1 VVTSDRQELPQDHL
15 SVAARAID
23 GVSRETS
30 CCHIDLLVTSTGT
43 TKAGVKW
50 WLIEAGAELSFNTVY
65 LRRHDCDSAFDDR
78 RVAVVAVFDLIDGHL
93 ALDDSRVGAG
103 SSGWQEFTQDLGGD
117 APVGVGECLRGKNPG
132 GLRSFAERP
141 GGIW

>member
-1 VVTSDRQELPQDHL
+1 LALQTCSQPALRRLGSHCHRRRILNSHKASTTIRQSAVARHPPGPTLDRCGNG
-15 SVAARAID
+15 A
-23 GVSRETS
+23 SR
-30 CCHIDLLVTSTGT
+30 
-43 TKAGVKW
+43 
-50 WLIEAGAELSFNTVY
+50 NTVY

>member
-1 VVTSDRQELPQDHL
+1 MRLRVTRSK
-15 SVAARAID
+15 SN
-23 GVSRETS
+23 
-30 CCHIDLLVTSTGT
+30 TG
-43 TKAGVKW
+43 
-50 WLIEAGAELSFNTVY
+50 Y

-78 RVAVVAVFDLIDGHL
+78 RGAVVAVFDLIDGHL